1 MPSETD
7 AMDSVSKEEEDTEK
21 SNEQSVALMTLNS
34 TNQESV
40 KHTDTHLANTN
51 GDKVSTSDVRT
62 KFFNS
67 TEDTASTASDS
78 SVTTNDLLEA
88 ENLCPQDKTTGNV
101 IAELVNTLNLLHIFL

>member
-7 AMDSVSKEEEDTEK
+7 AMDNVSKEEEDTEK

-34 TNQESV
+34 TIQESA
-40 KHTDTHLANTN
+40 KHTDTLANVN

-67 TEDTASTASDS
+67 IEDTASTASDS

-88 ENLCPQDKTTGNV
+88 ENLCPQDKATGNV
-101 IAELVNTLNLLHIFL
+101 IAELVNTLNLFHIFL